1 MTATEHARTQTA
13 SSVAQRPS
21 GQRTGRT
28 RTWVQVVRYLLLGV
42 LALLYVSP
50 ILFMIVT
57 SFKTR
62 EDAGGIPPSW
72 IPDPFST
79 QAYETI
85 FSATGTP
92 VLMWFAN
99 SMIAAVL
106 HSALV
111 VVTATLAAYPL
122 ARMSFRGR
130 GTVFAI
136 VIATL
141 LIPPVIL
148 IIPNYLIVGT
158 LGWLNSLVAII
169 IPTAAS
175 AFGVFFMR
183 QFFLSLPS
191 ELEEAAILDGANRW
205 DIFLRVIV
213 PLSKPAIATLALLAF
228 LTNWND
234 FLWPVYVLFSADVQ
248 TLPAGLGT
256 LQSANAVRYDLLM
269 AGAVI
274 ASVPVLVLFVFLQ
287 RFIIEG
293 VSRSGL
299 KG

>member
-1 MTATEHARTQTA
+1 MTAIDETGTA
-13 SSVAQRPS
+13 TAASTAVRPS
-21 GQRTGRT
+21 AERSGRT
-28 RTWVQVVRYLLLGV
+28 PTWAIVLRYVLLGL
-42 LALLYVSP
+42 LALIYISP
-50 ILFMIVT
+50 ILFMLVT

-62 EDAGGIPPSW
+62 ADAGGIPPSW
-72 IPDPFST
+72 IPDPITT

-85 FSATGTP
+85 FSASGTP
-92 VLMWFAN
+92 VLTWFAN

-106 HSALV
+106 HSVLV
-111 VVTATLAAYPL
+111 VVTASLAAYPL

-130 GTVFAI
+130 GVIFAI
-136 VIATL
+136 VVATL

-148 IIPNYLIVGT
+148 IIPNYLIVSN

-183 QFFLSLPS
+183 QFFISLPA

-205 DIFLRVIV
+205 DIFLRVIL
-213 PLSKPAIATLALLAF
+213 PLSKPAMATLALLAF

-248 TLPAGLGT
+248 TLPAGLST

-274 ASVPVLVLFVFLQ
+274 ASVPVLLLFVFLQ